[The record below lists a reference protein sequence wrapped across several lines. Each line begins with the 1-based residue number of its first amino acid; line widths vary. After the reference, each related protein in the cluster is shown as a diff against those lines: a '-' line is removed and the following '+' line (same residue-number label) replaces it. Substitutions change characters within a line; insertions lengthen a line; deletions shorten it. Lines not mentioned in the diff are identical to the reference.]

1 MRLVRLI
8 VRVLSRLSDFY
19 THHIFRQKIDR
30 ALSLHQRGEA
40 RRDGLRLESART
52 TLHIGWIARN
62 VHPWDSTLPRERL
75 EQLFAQQCLAD
86 TEAAVSRL
94 FNEVPVLDAIEV
106 KVRKDQGGPALMLGI
121 VKRSEVG
128 LCSSQSIAMKLRSL
142 GLRFRLHNLRL
153 EPIDASD

>member
-1 MRLVRLI
+1 
-8 VRVLSRLSDFY
+8 
-19 THHIFRQKIDR
+19 
-30 ALSLHQRGEA
+30 
-40 RRDGLRLESART
+40 
-52 TLHIGWIARN
+52 
-62 VHPWDSTLPRERL
+62 
-75 EQLFAQQCLAD
+75 LFAQQCLAD